1 LLDRSWVA
9 GVSPFE
15 ILFSHVITQFVV
27 MCGQTTL
34 VLIFMLVVFGVTNNG
49 DLFWVI
55 VLTLLQGMCG
65 MCFGFLI
72 SSVCELERNAIQ
84 LALGS
89 FYPTLLLSGVIWPIE
104 GMPVV
109 LRSVLKGISTIRM
122 VFNIII
128 SPRYISLCLPLTL
141 ATSSLRSI
149 LTRGWAIL
157 ESDVYIG
164 YVSTLSWIVGFL
176 VLTLLVLRAKRG

>member
-1 LLDRSWVA
+1 M
-9 GVSPFE
+9 
-15 ILFSHVITQFVV
+15 VI
-27 MCGQTTL
+27 
-34 VLIFMLVVFGVTNNG
+34 
-49 DLFWVI
+49 
-55 VLTLLQGMCG
+55 
-65 MCFGFLI
+65 
-72 SSVCELERNAIQ
+72 
-84 LALGS
+84 
-89 FYPTLLLSGVIWPIE
+89 
-104 GMPVV
+104 
-109 LRSVLKGISTIRM
+109 
-122 VFNIII
+122 NIII